1 MRLFFALWPP
11 RETARLL
18 SDWAQEAQRRCGGR
32 ATAEESIHLTL
43 AFLGDADPARALA
56 AAQSMDAAAQTR
68 AFELPI
74 ETARHWRHNKI
85 VWAGPQ
91 ATPPALAALVEALQ
105 QALFREQFILER
117 RPFAAHVTLIRK
129 ASREA
134 SLPELPAIHWP
145 ASEFVLVR
153 SAPGN
158 AGSRYETVQSFP
170 LSAL

>member
-1 MRLFFALWPP
+1 VRLFFALWPP

-18 SDWAQEAQRRCGGR
+18 SEWAREAQRRCGGR

-56 AAQSMDAAAQTR
+56 AAQGLEAG
-68 AFELPI
+68 AFELPV
-74 ETARHWRHNKI
+74 ETACHWRHNKI

-91 ATPPALAALVEALQ
+91 STPRALEKLVEALQ
-105 QALFREQFILER
+105 LALFREQFILER
-117 RPFAAHVTLIRK
+117 RAFAAHVTLIRK
-129 ASREA
+129 VSRPA
-134 SLPELPAIHWP
+134 SLPGLPPIRWP

-153 SAPGN
+153 STPAN

-170 LSAL
+170 LCG